1 MLQTFLIALLAL
13 AVRDIFYEVI
23 NWFQHY
29 RWHRRAKRKVHDH
42 QVFQSFLEDLDAD
55 DDY

>member
-23 NWFQHY
+23 SWFQHF
-29 RWHRRAKRKVHDH
+29 RWRRKIHDH
-42 QVFQSFLEDLDAD
+42 EVFQSFLEDLDAD